1 MSKLWTYCS
10 LVLVMVIWGG
20 NVVAIKLLVNAFTP
34 ITITALRLFTA
45 ALTVFFVL
53 AVRRQ
58 RFRMTA
64 RQMAAVFLVG
74 LCNVVGHHYFL
85 ATGLT
90 KTTASNAGIILGMAP
105 LVTALF
111 AAVLLRDR
119 LRPAKVIGII
129 LGFTGVVFIVTH
141 SSAKIGA
148 VSLGD
153 LYILG
158 AVLTQA
164 ISFIF
169 IKKLAQTMNVIALTA
184 WMLLMG
190 SVVLFVIGWWA
201 ERGGIERLTEGN
213 TSIWLVFLASAV
225 VASGL
230 GQMIYNRAIQRLGA
244 AEAAVFINLS
254 PFFSLVASALFL
266 GETIHFVQWFGFF
279 FIVVG
284 VLLASG
290 AFEEMFFSSSRKN
303 MIGLRR

>member
-1 MSKLWTYCS
+1 MTKVWTYVS
-10 LVLVMVIWGG
+10 LVLVMIIWGG

-34 ITITALRLFTA
+34 ITITALRLFGA
-45 ALTVFFVL
+45 ALTVFVVL
-53 AVRRQ
+53 AVMRQ
-58 RFRMTA
+58 SFRLTA

-90 KTTASNAGIILGMAP
+90 KTTASNAGIILGMSP

-119 LRPAKVIGII
+119 LRPLKLLGIV

-148 VSLGD
+148 VSIGD
-153 LYILG
+153 VYIVG

-169 IKKLAQTMNVIALTA
+169 IKKLAQTVDVVALTA

-190 SVVLFVIGWWA
+190 STILFLIGLA
-201 ERGGIERLTEGN
+201 TEQGGLGQLAKGSG
-213 TSIWLVFLASAV
+213 SIWFVFFASAV
-225 VASGL
+225 VASGI

-244 AEAAVFINLS
+244 SEAAVFINLS

-266 GETIHFVQWFGFF
+266 GETIHLVQWFGFL
-279 FIVVG
+279 FIVIG

-290 AFEEMFFSSSRKN
+290 ALEELVLSSSRKQ
-303 MIGLRR
+303 MTG

>member
-1 MSKLWTYCS
+1 MAKVWTYVS
-10 LVLVMVIWGG
+10 LVLVMIIWGG
-20 NVVAIKLLVNAFTP
+20 NVVAIKLLVNSFTP
-34 ITITALRLFTA
+34 ITITALRLFGA
-45 ALTVFFVL
+45 ALTVFAVL
-53 AVRRQ
+53 LMTRQ
-58 RFRMTA
+58 SVLLTP
-64 RQMAAVFLVG
+64 RQLAGVFLVG

-90 KTTASNAGIILGMAP
+90 KTTASNAGIILGMSP

-119 LRPAKVIGII
+119 LRPLKLLGIV

-141 SSAKIGA
+141 SSAKIGT

-153 LYILG
+153 VYIVG

-169 IKKLAQTMNVIALTA
+169 IKKLAKTIEVIALTA

-190 SVVLFVIGWWA
+190 STVLFLIGLATEQGGLGQLA
-201 ERGGIERLTEGN
+201 EGSG
-213 TSIWLVFLASAV
+213 SIWLVFFASAV

-244 AEAAVFINLS
+244 SEAAVFINLS
-254 PFFSLVASALFL
+254 PFFSLVASAMFL

-290 AFEEMFFSSSRKN
+290 AFEELVLSSLRKN
-303 MIGLRR
+303 MTG